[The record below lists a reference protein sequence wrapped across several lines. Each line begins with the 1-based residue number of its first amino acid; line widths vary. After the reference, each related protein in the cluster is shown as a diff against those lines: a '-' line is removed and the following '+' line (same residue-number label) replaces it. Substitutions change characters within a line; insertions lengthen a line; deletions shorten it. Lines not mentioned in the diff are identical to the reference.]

1 MFFYILDKICMVLIW
16 GLIIYGWIIVWIMP
30 SIKTLFSKPEPK
42 EFKIY
47 LDDERQTPAGW
58 FRVYNYTQCISLL
71 ETTKPTHL
79 SLDHDLGEEK
89 TGYNVVNWIEAKAF
103 LDSSYHPPIITIH
116 SANPAGR
123 QNMQRGIDSI
133 KRIVEKRNI

>member
-1 MFFYILDKICMVLIW
+1 MVLIW
-16 GLIIYGWIIVWIMP
+16 GLIIYSWLTIWIIP
-30 SIKTLFSKPEPK
+30 SIKTLFGKTKPEEPK

-58 FRVYNYTQCISLL
+58 FRVYNYTQCVSLL

-89 TGYNVVNWIEAKAF
+89 SGNDIVNWIEAKVF
-103 LDSSYHPPIITIH
+103 LDSNYQPPIMTIH

-133 KRIVEKRNI
+133 KRILSQRQ